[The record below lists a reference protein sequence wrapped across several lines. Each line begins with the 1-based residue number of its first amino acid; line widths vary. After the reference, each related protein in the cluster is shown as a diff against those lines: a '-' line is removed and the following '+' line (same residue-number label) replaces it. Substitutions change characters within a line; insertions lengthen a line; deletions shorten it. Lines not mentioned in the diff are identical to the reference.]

1 MACSNSKKQKNE
13 LFFASYNLVNL
24 EGIDPIKEIKSYPV
38 VSITKDKSEITI
50 RHYLSKDSVIESKY
64 EKIDSAYR
72 RKYELNIGVSS
83 MEFEEFHFH
92 DRIII
97 LFYNTSARK
106 ALSSISEYKNDTLT
120 SYSFKNEME
129 SGKTWKEY
137 WSLVNS
143 DKIYSVRKI
152 VFKKIE
158 DEIYINIAYSNI
170 VYPDLSNNRLLKY
183 KAEGSSLN
191 SWLIFKWGFFWKSLL
206 LIDDSFLPKNN

>member
-1 MACSNSKKQKNE
+1 
-13 LFFASYNLVNL
+13 
-24 EGIDPIKEIKSYPV
+24 
-38 VSITKDKSEITI
+38 
-50 RHYLSKDSVIESKY
+50 
-64 EKIDSAYR
+64 
-72 RKYELNIGVSS
+72 
-83 MEFEEFHFH
+83 
-92 DRIII
+92 
-97 LFYNTSARK
+97 
-106 ALSSISEYKNDTLT
+106 
-120 SYSFKNEME
+120 ME